1 MNSKLLSDGD
11 EKTYA
16 LIFDAGD
23 EVAAGLLDFARR
35 TSIADAQFTAIGAFQ
50 RAVLGYF
57 QVQTEQYK
65 RIPIEEQVEVLAL
78 TGDIAQ
84 QDGEP
89 KLHAHVVVGKEDGTA
104 HGGHH
109 LEAYVRP
116 TLEVMLVESP
126 AYLQRTYDP
135 RSGLTLIRL

>member
-1 MNSKLLSDGD
+1 MNSKLLGDGD

-16 LIFDAGD
+16 LIFDTGD
-23 EVAAGLLDFARR
+23 EVMAGLLDFARR
-35 TSIADAQFTAIGAFQ
+35 NRIADAHFTAIGAFQ

-57 QVQTEQYK
+57 QVQAKQYK
-65 RIPIEEQVEVLAL
+65 RIPLEEQTEVLAL

-104 HGGHH
+104 HGGHL

-126 AYLQRTYDP
+126 VYLKRTYDP
-135 RSGLTLIRL
+135 QSGLALIHL